1 MVPGWGAWNSIK
13 EANRWDLGKSL
24 HSALLFKRFHL
35 CAGLLGLR
43 TLVFKMI
50 GVVCSMA
57 GGLIAGKEGPF
68 IHAGNALLPL

>member
-1 MVPGWGAWNSIK
+1 MGQFKTAIRQN
-13 EANRWDLGKSL
+13 LGKSL
-24 HSALLFKRFHL
+24 HCALLFKMFHL

-68 IHAGNALLPL
+68 IHAGIALLPP